1 MKEKLIK
8 FLFMVLTVGI
18 GGCSAHSKINIQAIH
33 PRSPLPT
40 TRTIEYESFRD
51 AMRDVDLNYAETHPL
66 LPEGKSFYQALKFIL
81 QGEEEAAGRILR
93 SLHHSAT
100 DSLLR
105 SDAELLLYMLF
116 FYQSNWQELLTLDS
130 LSSTGS
136 ENSDLLLPRAYRTL
150 PKEVYTFHRSS
161 FTLPINFTASGIPTV
176 EVRINGIPKKFLLDT
191 GAGMS
196 VVSSRVAKECQ
207 MSILIGQESEAGTS
221 TSIKV
226 KIQPAGIEELTIG
239 DLTINNHPVI
249 IIDQKDLQFK
259 WLGIFTM
266 MKIDGI
272 IGWNAIKNLFIE
284 VDYKSKRIT
293 FKKPEW
299 AGNAKMNFFMLG
311 GYPVA
316 RLRSEDGIPLNFGV
330 DTGAR
335 QSWIT
340 EKLLKKM
347 NTAGCQKIMK
357 TIGSAGGKEKI
368 ESQVIPELK
377 LIFNDYL
384 LTFHKI
390 GTRPTKLDEFVELDG
405 VLGGDIFENGTIR
418 IDYVNRIFDLYIPDL
433 PLSR

>member
-1 MKEKLIK
+1 MKKKLRN
-8 FLFMVLTVGI
+8 LFFIILLVST
-18 GGCSAHSKINIQAIH
+18 GGCSAHSKINIQAIS
-33 PRSPLPT
+33 PRSPLPI
-40 TRTIEYESFRD
+40 TRAIEYESFRD
-51 AMRDVDLNYAETHPL
+51 AMRNVDLNYAETHPL
-66 LPEGKSFYQALKFIL
+66 HPEQKSFYQAIKFIL
-81 QGEEEAAGRILR
+81 QGEEEAARRIWR
-93 SLHHSAT
+93 SLYHSAT

-105 SDAELLLYMLF
+105 SDAELLLYTLL
-116 FYQSNWQELLTLDS
+116 FYQSSWQELLALDS
-130 LSSTGS
+130 LSSAGS
-136 ENSDLLLPRAYRTL
+136 ENSEWLLPRAYRTL
-150 PKEVYTFHRSS
+150 PKEVYTFHKSS
-161 FTLPINFTASGIPTV
+161 CTLPIRFSASGVPTV
-176 EVRINGIPKKFLLDT
+176 EVKINGIPKKFLLDT
-191 GAGMS
+191 GAGLS

-207 MSILIGQESEAGTS
+207 MSALIDQESEAGTS
-221 TSIKV
+221 TSLKV
-226 KIQPAGIEELTIG
+226 KIQPSVIKELTIG

-266 MKIDGI
+266 MKIEGI
-272 IGWNAIKNLFIE
+272 IGWNAIKNLSIE

-293 FKKPEW
+293 FQKPERVE
-299 AGNAKMNFFMLG
+299 GAKRNFFVLG
-311 GYPVA
+311 GYPVV

-340 EKLLKKM
+340 EKLLRKI
-347 NTAGCQKIMK
+347 NTAAVQKTTK

-368 ESQVIPELK
+368 ESQVIPEFK

-405 VLGGDIFENGTIR
+405 VLGGDVFENGTIR
-418 IDYVNRIFDLYIPDL
+418 IDYVNRIFDLYVPDL